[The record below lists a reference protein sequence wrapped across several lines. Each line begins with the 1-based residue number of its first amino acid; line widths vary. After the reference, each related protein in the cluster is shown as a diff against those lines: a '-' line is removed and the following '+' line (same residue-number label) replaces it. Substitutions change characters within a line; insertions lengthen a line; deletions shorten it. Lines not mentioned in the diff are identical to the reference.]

1 MRTFPTNTNIYPVFT
16 IFDSVK
22 LTKPPIKNTEM
33 LQLVGKAVYILV
45 LLIVFLYLVG
55 YDSVNKYLEEE
66 TFFSEKKIISDPS
79 KPPGV
84 TVIVQN
90 LNGHG
95 GWKPNIS
102 YSDENIYDQLY
113 IRVFCNTSEEYSK
126 VVDCIDHNMYS
137 LGETFLSINN
147 GNKWV
152 NRQNLR

>member
-1 MRTFPTNTNIYPVFT
+1 MRTFPTNTNIYPELT

-22 LTKPPIKNTEM
+22 LTKPPIENTEM
-33 LQLVGKAVYILV
+33 LQLVGKAVYVLV
-45 LLIVFLYLVG
+45 LLIVFVYLVG

-102 YSDENIYDQLY
+102 SSDENIYDQLY

-126 VVDCIDHNMYS
+126 VVDCVDHNMFS
-137 LGETFLSINN
+137 PGETFLSINN